1 MKRSK
6 LTESQIVAMLNEGQ
20 AGVKVEDIC
29 RQYGIAKSS
38 YYKLRSKYQG
48 MGVSDLQR
56 LKELEDEN
64 RRLKQ
69 MYADISLEHNIK
81 LKLITY
87 SPIYAYRK
95 LLIFII

>member
-69 MYADISLEHNIK
+69 MYADIILEHKVLKDIVEKK
-81 LKLITY
+81 L
-87 SPIYAYRK
+87 
-95 LLIFII
+95 

>member
-1 MKRSK
+1 
-6 LTESQIVAMLNEGQ
+6 
-20 AGVKVEDIC
+20 
-29 RQYGIAKSS
+29 SS

-69 MYADISLEHNIK
+69 MYADISLEHKVLKDIVEKK
-81 LKLITY
+81 L
-87 SPIYAYRK
+87 
-95 LLIFII
+95 

>member
-1 MKRSK
+1 MQNTYRGSDAYV
-6 LTESQIVAMLNEGQ
+6 VAMLNEGQ

-69 MYADISLEHNIK
+69 MYADISLEHKVLKDIVEKK
-81 LKLITY
+81 L
-87 SPIYAYRK
+87 
-95 LLIFII
+95 